1 MVPIKEA
8 INSGAW
14 LHCEHKY
21 GYNTYQF
28 RVKVDSFKILNLKEV
43 DDPEEIDGLDENSKL
58 YMLGIE
64 VINITKEPVA
74 LHSSIDFLLLVD
86 QDGFKFP
93 IFKER
98 HLYRVSEFGKKHK
111 LQRFDFKELLPKIK
125 AVGSILFQLPDDDE
139 AEYFISIQND
149 GTVQEV

>member
-8 INSGAW
+8 INNGLW
-14 LHCEHKY
+14 LHCEHQY

-28 RVKVDSFKILNLKEV
+28 RLKVNSFKIMDLKEV

-64 VINITKEPVA
+64 VINITKEAVA
-74 LHSSIDFLLLVD
+74 LHSSVDFLLLID

-98 HLYRVSEFGKKHK
+98 HLYRVSEFGKKHR
-111 LQRFDFKELLPKIK
+111 LQRFDLNELLPKIK
-125 AVGSILFQLPDDDE
+125 AVGTIIFQLPDDDE
-139 AEYFISIQND
+139 AQYSLSIQND
-149 GTVQEV
+149 GFVQEV